1 MTAGDVCNRHVVITT
16 TDMRVVKA
24 ADLMKAHHVGDL
36 VVVRQPDGERVPIG
50 ILTDRDIAL
59 SVGRL
64 VRHPELKVLD
74 VMSANLVTSGEGEN
88 LYDVLKRM
96 QSHGIRRLP
105 IVNERGGLE
114 GILTFDDVIE
124 LLSEELTDLAKLVA
138 KEQKRERGGSDGHSQ
153 SDRSHF
159 AI

>member
-1 MTAGDVCNRHVVITT
+1 MTAGEVCNRKVVVATPDTT
-16 TDMRVVKA
+16 VVDA
-24 ADLMKAHHVGDL
+24 AALMKTYHVGDL
-36 VVVRQPDGERVPIG
+36 VVVERLDGERMPIG

-59 SVGRL
+59 SVDRL
-64 VRHPELKVLD
+64 VRLPHLNIED
-74 VMSANLVTSGEGEN
+74 VMTRAPVTAREGVN

-124 LLSEELTDLAKLVA
+124 LLSEELTDLAKLVVR
-138 KEQKRERGGSDGHSQ
+138 EQKRERT
-153 SDRSHF
+153 RT
-159 AI
+159 

>member
-16 TDMRVVKA
+16 ADMRVVEA

-114 GILTFDDVIE
+114 GIVTFDDVIE
-124 LLSEELTDLAKLVA
+124 LLSEELTDLAKLVVR
-138 KEQKRERGGSDGHSQ
+138 EQKREQ
-153 SDRSHF
+153 S
-159 AI
+159 AV

>member
-1 MTAGDVCNRHVVITT
+1 
-16 TDMRVVKA
+16 
-24 ADLMKAHHVGDL
+24 
-36 VVVRQPDGERVPIG
+36 VVRQADGERAPIG

-59 SVGRL
+59 SVDRL

-88 LYDVLKRM
+88 LYEALKRM

-105 IVNERGGLE
+105 IVNERGVLE

-124 LLSEELTDLAKLVA
+124 LLSEELTDLAKLVVR
-138 KEQKRERGGSDGHSQ
+138 EQKRERS
-153 SDRSHF
+153 